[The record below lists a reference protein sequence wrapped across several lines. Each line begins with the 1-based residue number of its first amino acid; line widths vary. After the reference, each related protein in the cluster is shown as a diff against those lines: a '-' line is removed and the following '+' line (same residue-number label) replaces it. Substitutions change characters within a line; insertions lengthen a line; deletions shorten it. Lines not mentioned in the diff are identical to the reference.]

1 LDTSRGAQMPEWMWI
16 IISVAGGA
24 GVIVLLWAV
33 VTRGITAS
41 HGRTSIVIAGK
52 MQDPDD
58 PINKALQYVQRSTPE
73 IQHIMFR
80 RYLRLLKE
88 AGADPDYLSDY
99 DDARF
104 VRVLLRYLVNGGNGS
119 RSIQKIVEEEMISGE
134 WKRSS
139 DDLREYVA
147 VEVWPPIVRAIKD
160 LVNQE
165 YDTDVLEFDG
175 TRRKRLVSNTD
186 FIDGIIVPEVRDA
199 VISEIVAMFAYGRK
213 CLSNGCE

>member
-104 VRVLLRYLVNGGNGS
+104 VRVLLRYLVNGGNGWS
-119 RSIQKIVEEEMISGE
+119 ATQTSSMASSSPRFETRSFP
-134 WKRSS
+134 RSS
-139 DDLREYVA
+139 PCSPTGESAYRMVVSDRIYA
-147 VEVWPPIVRAIKD
+147 P
-160 LVNQE
+160 
-165 YDTDVLEFDG
+165 TDVPSANSSAG
-175 TRRKRLVSNTD
+175 ATR
-186 FIDGIIVPEVRDA
+186 I
-199 VISEIVAMFAYGRK
+199 
-213 CLSNGCE
+213 